1 MEVPYILPIAALI
14 IINKLQHQP
23 FFVEPLVEASLFAP
37 VLDEPLGE
45 CRAVNRFADSV
56 DKRIYQPVMD
66 QSLVKSLYRVVDF
79 VGKGDELDA
88 FFQDVD

>member
-1 MEVPYILPIAALI
+1 MEVPYTLHIAALI

-23 FFVEPLVEASLFAP
+23 FSVEPLVKSCLLAP